1 MDALSLMATL
11 GLDSSDFEKGL
22 SDSSSEAHSFASTIG
37 DVMRSAINAVGEV
50 ISTIGD
56 LGKKFVNAAS
66 EVAQYGDS
74 IDKTSQKFGLSAQSY
89 QEWDFILQHS
99 GSSIS
104 AMRTG
109 MRQLSSAVASG
120 SDAFQKL
127 GISQAD
133 VASMSQEELFSATI
147 SALQNI
153 EDETQRTAIATELFG
168 RSAQELGPLLN
179 TSAEDTEA
187 MRQRVHDLGGVMSD
201 EAVKASA
208 RYQDS
213 LQDMQYALNGV
224 KNNMMANFLPGMAT
238 VMDGLADLFSGNGSG
253 TAKIVEGI
261 YSVVDNMRDLAPKLA
276 NRIKTTIKQVMPAIK
291 VALKALVEI
300 IGDLL
305 PIIID
310 AITELVPII
319 AEALPGIIETT
330 LPAILGALGTLVGSI
345 ITNLP
350 AILSALWSGLKAALS
365 SIWTSLSSLD
375 WAQIGQNILTWI
387 TGALSNLGK
396 KILEFL
402 GVPTDEDGTLQE
414 GWEGLAGKI
423 GGWIT
428 GALETARN
436 FVLGLLGVPTDE
448 EGDGGQEAWST
459 AASNVGEWIKSGLDT
474 ASSFISGLLGKPP
487 EGEDPSG
494 WMKTANTVG
503 GWIKD
508 GIQWVVDFIDGI
520 FNPPEEG
527 EQSTTAQEW
536 GTFTENI
543 GKAIETAWTVSSE
556 LISGVF
562 TAAQTAVENFPWAD
576 VGGKIGV
583 LAGSVA
589 IFGLTSMAKVFDAG
603 TAAVEAFPW
612 EDVGSKIGV
621 LAGQIFIFSLT
632 SMSGVFTA
640 GQEAIDTFDWEGA
653 GEKIGGLAN
662 EFVVLSADAISGV
675 FESGAAAI
683 DAFDWTGTGEL
694 IGELASEVAAVP
706 LNGLSGVFQAA
717 NSTIRAINWEGLGER
732 VAGLFDQAT
741 NITADMISGAFVTA
755 SETIQGIDWSGIGDD
770 IANGLN
776 RGWNIVAGLGSAALT
791 VGEGISE
798 GAQGGAEA
806 FKRWAGSWFQDNPVE
821 VETEPTMTAEEAQEL
836 GTQIETA
843 IITAGTNGATS
854 LETSLSDAG
863 DKAALSIK
871 IAIQSALNNVE
882 IPDFSGGTINDG
894 ANGGGSYGAG
904 RHKNASAMDS
914 GTILHGLTPFG
925 ISPNGVIQYGGEAGP
940 EAVVGVNSLNEMIQ
954 RSVSAAMANVQP
966 MRQPINVQLLLDSG
980 ELLAAVDVGLNDR
993 ANWRGGGRA

>member
-1 MDALSLMATL
+1 MEALSLMATL

-50 ISTIGD
+50 INTIGD

-99 GSSIS
+99 GSSIG

-213 LQDMQYALNGV
+213 LQDMQYSLMGI
-224 KNNMMANFLPGMAT
+224 KNNMMATFLPGMAT

-330 LPAILGALGTLVGSI
+330 LPAILGALGTLVASI
-345 ITNLP
+345 VTNLP
-350 AILSALWSGLKAALS
+350 AILSALWTGLKTAMS
-365 SIWTSLSSLD
+365 TIWTSLSNMNWSE
-375 WAQIGQNILTWI
+375 IGTNILSWI
-387 TGALSNLGK
+387 TGSLQNLGS
-396 KILEFL
+396 IIMGF
-402 GVPTDEDGTLQE
+402 
-414 GWEGLAGKI
+414 
-423 GGWIT
+423 
-428 GALETARN
+428 
-436 FVLGLLGVPTDE
+436 LGVPTDE
-448 EGDGGQEAWST
+448 EGTLQADWEAIGST
-459 AASNVGEWIKSGLDT
+459 IKTNIETGVGDIADS
-474 ASSFISGLLGKPP
+474 
-487 EGEDPSG
+487 
-494 WMKTANTVG
+494 
-503 GWIKD
+503 
-508 GIQWVVDFIDGI
+508 I
-520 FNPPEEG
+520 FG
-527 EQSTTAQEW
+527 
-536 GTFTENI
+536 F
-543 GKAIETAWTVSSE
+543 IETAAENLKDIDWS
-556 LISGVF
+556 
-562 TAAQTAVENFPWAD
+562 AA
-576 VGGKIGV
+576 
-583 LAGSVA
+583 
-589 IFGLTSMAKVFDAG
+589 
-603 TAAVEAFPW
+603 
-612 EDVGSKIGV
+612 
-621 LAGQIFIFSLT
+621 
-632 SMSGVFTA
+632 
-640 GQEAIDTFDWEGA
+640 
-653 GEKIGGLAN
+653 
-662 EFVVLSADAISGV
+662 
-675 FESGAAAI
+675 FESLDVILGAIIEIAKGIGAKIVESIQKINWEEVFYNLLQALWNLI
-683 DAFDWTGTGEL
+683 DQFGTWLGQKIQSVIDYFTGKSDQIVPIEAPTAPKGNQR
-694 IGELASEVAAVP
+694 IP
-706 LNGLSGVFQAA
+706 LNGVVYELTPDGLFLNPNAGNGEKKMFTAEELGLEIDASGAITFASNKPNPELGEQAQRVYDMLMEA
-717 NSTIRAINWEGLGER
+717 YGPGDEFDKEWSRAIESMGL
-732 VAGLFDQAT
+732 D
-741 NITADMISGAFVTA
+741 
-755 SETIQGIDWSGIGDD
+755 
-770 IANGLN
+770 
-776 RGWNIVAGLGSAALT
+776 
-791 VGEGISE
+791 ISE
-798 GAQGGAEA
+798 NGAEGSEEVGTTLADALGTGGEEGAEA
-806 FKRWAGSWFQDNPVE
+806 MKEALIRGGIQTADSLKKRLQ
-821 VETEPTMTAEEAQEL
+821 T
-836 GTQIETA
+836 
-843 IITAGTNGATS
+843 
-854 LETSLSDAG
+854 
-863 DKAALSIK
+863 
-871 IAIQSALNNVE
+871 ALNELKLPNFTLTPTTLGEV
-882 IPDFSGGTINDG
+882 GHAT
-894 ANGGGSYGAG
+894 
-904 RHKNASAMDS
+904 AMDS
-914 GTILHGLTPFG
+914 GEILHGLTPFG
-925 ISPNGVIQYGGEAGP
+925 IGSNGVVHFGGEAGP

-954 RSVSAAMANVQP
+954 RSVNAAMANVQP

-980 ELLAAVDVGLNDR
+980 ELLAAMDVGLNDR

>member
-1 MDALSLMATL
+1 MEALSLMATL

-428 GALETARN
+428 GALKTARN

-583 LAGSVA
+583 LA
-589 IFGLTSMAKVFDAG
+589 
-603 TAAVEAFPW
+603 
-612 EDVGSKIGV
+612 
-621 LAGQIFIFSLT
+621 
-632 SMSGVFTA
+632 
-640 GQEAIDTFDWEGA
+640 
-653 GEKIGGLAN
+653 
-662 EFVVLSADAISGV
+662 
-675 FESGAAAI
+675 
-683 DAFDWTGTGEL
+683 
-694 IGELASEVAAVP
+694 SEVAAVQ